1 MNMCIFAY
9 PKGVR
14 KAVTFQV
21 WSLRSPVVQSMKFLI
36 KIRLF
41 LAELLS
47 TPKRALEHHG

>member
-1 MNMCIFAY
+1 MCIFAY

-36 KIRLF
+36 KIGLF

-47 TPKRALEHHG
+47 APKRASEHYG